1 MVPNSE
7 EQTIKVLGF
16 LLDNKLNLKAHI
28 DFVHSKWPKFGYVP
42 KIGHIWLLSKN

>member
-1 MVPNSE
+1 MYTYIFIVKGLE
-7 EQTIKVLGF
+7 ITF
-16 LLDNKLNLKAHI
+16 LTAKIAKI